1 MITWDKTALRGNR
14 KRLSMR
20 SSALFFFFLHCLC
33 CTSSQFEC
41 GVSSEWTR
49 ATKLRIASRAFKT
62 QEKKKRKSSRL
73 CGPFFPS
80 CLVVITI
87 VITFDSCFLS
97 LSLPLSLFD
106 ICSLENSCFSLTTF
120 FSTIPD
126 TERPT
131 RSALQ
136 SPQTT
141 HSLSLIRLSRFL
153 FRCYCFTYPFLN
165 FYPTICLPNFFLN
178 AFFFVPALLA
188 TLSESCSP
196 LRQIC
201 SFSFFLFQVCPSC
214 GSIVVFSVACSP
226 AFHVFFF

>member
-1 MITWDKTALRGNR
+1 MTDMKDQNNTYTHTKKKKKKREKGKEKQDSSSNHMITWDKTALRGNR

-153 FRCYCFTYPFLN
+153 FRCYFL
-165 FYPTICLPNFFLN
+165 T
-178 AFFFVPALLA
+178 
-188 TLSESCSP
+188 
-196 LRQIC
+196 
-201 SFSFFLFQVCPSC
+201 
-214 GSIVVFSVACSP
+214 
-226 AFHVFFF
+226 